1 MNDTG
6 WDGIFMKHEIQSL
19 ATKQALADSLK
30 QLLVKKS
37 FSKITVTEIVENC
50 GFNRKTFYYHFED
63 IYSLL
68 RWMLEQDLLSV
79 VDSNELTSDPEKVI
93 RFALHYIKQNR
104 QLLTCVINEL
114 GHDELRNFLYDDFSA
129 PIRLVIQK
137 AETETGRT
145 LDDAYREHLTSFY
158 TSGMTGMIV
167 RVLLRKIPSEE
178 EFIEDMITTFHVSLA
193 ALVQARGR
201 RI

>member
-30 QLLVKKS
+30 QLLAKKS

-79 VDSNELTSDPEKVI
+79 VDSNELTSVPEKVI

>member
-1 MNDTG
+1 
-6 WDGIFMKHEIQSL
+6 MKHEIQSL

-68 RWMLEQDLLSV
+68 RLMLEQDLLSV

-137 AETETGRT
+137 AETETGRM
-145 LDDAYREHLTSFY
+145 LDDAYRGYLTSFY
-158 TSGMTGMIV
+158 TSGITGMII

-201 RI
+201 KS

>member
-1 MNDTG
+1 MPYAVSE
-6 WDGIFMKHEIQSL
+6 H
-19 ATKQALADSLK
+19 TKTMLCQAL
-30 QLLVKKS
+30 KKKMAQKPLD
-37 FSKITVTEIVENC
+37 KITIRELADDC
-50 GFNRKTFYYHFED
+50 GLKRQAFYYHFED

-129 PIRLVIQK
+129 PIRLIIQK

-145 LDDAYREHLTSFY
+145 LDDAYREYLTSFY

-178 EFIEDMITTFHVSLA
+178 EFIEDMITTFQVSLA
-193 ALVQARGR
+193 ALVQSRGR
-201 RI
+201 

>member
-1 MNDTG
+1 M
-6 WDGIFMKHEIQSL
+6 DGGFMKHEMQSQ
-19 ATKQALADSLK
+19 ATKQALVDSLK
-30 QLLVKKS
+30 QLLTKKS

-50 GFNRKTFYYHFED
+50 GYNRKTFYYHFED

-93 RFALHYIKQNR
+93 RFALSYIKQNR
-104 QLLTCVINEL
+104 QLLTCVITEL
-114 GHDELRNFLYDDFSA
+114 GHDELRNFLYDDFAA

-137 AETETGRT
+137 AESEIGLT
-145 LDDAYREHLTSFY
+145 LDDAYREYLTSFY
-158 TSGMTGMIV
+158 TSGMTGMII
-167 RVLLRKIPSEE
+167 RVLLRKISSED
-178 EFIEDMITTFHVSLA
+178 EFIEDMITTFHVSLT

-201 RI
+201 RM

>member
-1 MNDTG
+1 
-6 WDGIFMKHEIQSL
+6 MKHEIQSL

-137 AETETGRT
+137 AETETGRM
-145 LDDAYREHLTSFY
+145 LDDAYRGYLTSFY
-158 TSGMTGMIV
+158 TSGITGMII

-178 EFIEDMITTFHVSLA
+178 EFIEDMITTFQVSLA

-201 RI
+201 KS

>member
-6 WDGIFMKHEIQSL
+6 WDGIFMKHEVQSL

-30 QLLVKKS
+30 QLLAKKS

>member
-1 MNDTG
+1 
-6 WDGIFMKHEIQSL
+6 MKHEIQSL

-137 AETETGRT
+137 AETETRRT

>member
-1 MNDTG
+1 MAQKYTRNMIRNVFIEMLDERPF
-6 WDGIFMKHEIQSL
+6 DE
-19 ATKQALADSLK
+19 
-30 QLLVKKS
+30 
-37 FSKITVTEIVENC
+37 ITVTDLVTRCEI
-50 GFNRKTFYYHFED
+50 NRKTFYYHFED

-93 RFALHYIKQNR
+93 RFALSYIKQNR
-104 QLLTCVINEL
+104 QLLTCVITEL
-114 GHDELRNFLYDDFSA
+114 GHDELRNFLYDDFAA

-137 AETETGRT
+137 AESEIGLT
-145 LDDAYREHLTSFY
+145 LDDAYREYLTSFY
-158 TSGMTGMIV
+158 TSGMTGMII

-178 EFIEDMITTFHVSLA
+178 EFIEDMITTFQVSLT

>member
-30 QLLVKKS
+30 RLLVKKS

-137 AETETGRT
+137 AETETGRM
-145 LDDAYREHLTSFY
+145 LDDAYRGYLTSFY
-158 TSGMTGMIV
+158 TSGITGMII

-178 EFIEDMITTFHVSLA
+178 EFIEDMITTFQVSLA

-201 RI
+201 KS

>member
-6 WDGIFMKHEIQSL
+6 WDGIFMKHEMQSL

-30 QLLVKKS
+30 QLLAKKS

-158 TSGMTGMIV
+158 TSGMMGMIV

>member
-104 QLLTCVINEL
+104 QLLTCVLNEL

-129 PIRLVIQK
+129 PIRLIIQK

>member
-30 QLLVKKS
+30 QLLTKKS

>member
-137 AETETGRT
+137 AETETGRM
-145 LDDAYREHLTSFY
+145 LDDAYRGYLTSFY
-158 TSGMTGMIV
+158 TSGITGMII

-178 EFIEDMITTFHVSLA
+178 EFIEEMITTFHVSLA

-201 RI
+201 KS